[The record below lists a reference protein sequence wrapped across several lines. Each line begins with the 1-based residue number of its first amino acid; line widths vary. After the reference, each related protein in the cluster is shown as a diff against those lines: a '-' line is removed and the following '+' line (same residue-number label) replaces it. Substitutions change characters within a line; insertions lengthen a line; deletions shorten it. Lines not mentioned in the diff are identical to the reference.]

1 MQLVVL
7 DTSFS
12 VVQVIDSYDSLI
24 WTERYADYGDFELVL
39 PFLNGVLYYINFDNY
54 LAIKESST
62 VMVIEQIEIE
72 TNIESG
78 NKLKVS
84 GRSLESIL
92 DRRIVWKQTIL
103 NGKLQNGVQKL
114 LNENIIQPTDSSRKI
129 SNFTFEESSDTT
141 ITGLTIEAQ
150 YTGDNLFDVIKSICD
165 VYGLGFRISL
175 SDSGFVFS
183 LYNGK
188 DRSYDQIVNPYVIF
202 SPMYDNLISS
212 NYLDSTK
219 NLKTVTLVA
228 GEGEGTARKTK
239 EVPIDSGAGSGLS
252 RREMYTDARDISST
266 DGEETL
272 TEAEYNS
279 QLVERGK
286 EKLTEYTRVTSAE
299 GEADTHSTSFT
310 YGEDYNVGDIVEVVN
325 EYGIE
330 TKARVIEFIRSES
343 ESGYDM
349 YPTFSIIE

>member
-12 VVQVIDSYDSLI
+12 VLQVIDSYDSLI

-39 PFLNGVLYYINFDNY
+39 PFLNGVLYYIDFDNY

-72 TNIESG
+72 TDVESG

-92 DRRIVWKQTIL
+92 NRRIVWKQTIL
-103 NGKLQNGVQKL
+103 NGKLQNGIQKL
-114 LNENIIQPTDSSRKI
+114 LYENIIQPTDPSRKI
-129 SNFTFEESSDTT
+129 PNFTFKESSDTT

-165 VYGLGFRISL
+165 VYSLGFRISL
-175 SDSGFVFS
+175 SDTGFVFS

-188 DRSYDQIVNPYVIF
+188 DRSYGQIVNPYVIF

-212 NYLDSTK
+212 NYLDSAK

-279 QLVERGK
+279 QLTERGK
-286 EKLTEYTRVTSAE
+286 EKLTEYTRVTSVE

-310 YGEDYNVGDIVEVVN
+310 YGKDYNVGDIVEVVN